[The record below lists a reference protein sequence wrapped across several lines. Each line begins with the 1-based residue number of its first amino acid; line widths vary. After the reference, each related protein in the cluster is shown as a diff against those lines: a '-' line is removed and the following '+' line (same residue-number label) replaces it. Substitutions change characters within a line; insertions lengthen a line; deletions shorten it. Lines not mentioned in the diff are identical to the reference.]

1 MYVSAGG
8 LVVSGVI
15 GMAAG
20 IGTAVAAKKSVIG
33 GAAIGLVGGVAL
45 PLIADGVTGALN
57 PERAAAVTALKKLR
71 AAIVDKKPA
80 EAATAMGEVNQAV
93 AKLQVIQGGKSDQAA
108 APAKAA

>member
-1 MYVSAGG
+1 MYVSFGG
-8 LVVSGVI
+8 VAVSAAI
-15 GMAAG
+15 GTAAG
-20 IGTAVAAKKSVIG
+20 IGTAMATKSSVAG
-33 GAAIGLVGGVAL
+33 GAALGFAAGVAL
-45 PLIADGVTGALN
+45 PLVADLTTGALN